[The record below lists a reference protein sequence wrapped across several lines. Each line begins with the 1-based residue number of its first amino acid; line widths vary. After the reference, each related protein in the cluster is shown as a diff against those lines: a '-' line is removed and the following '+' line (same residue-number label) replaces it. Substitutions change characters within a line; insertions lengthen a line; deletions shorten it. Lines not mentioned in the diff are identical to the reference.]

1 MRMKKERER
10 KREKKKKEWK
20 QQETE
25 AAQSSD
31 AGHSSHRKVQM
42 GGYYSQFM
50 LICWE
55 SSMSS
60 ISVGM

>member
-10 KREKKKKEWK
+10 KREKKKRNGNNRRLK
-20 QQETE
+20 QPK
-25 AAQSSD
+25 AAMRGT
-31 AGHSSHRKVQM
+31 AARKVQI